1 MEFSADI
8 IPQFVAIV
16 MLISLR
22 IFGLLISAPMFAFR
36 SMPMRLRVLL
46 AVVIGLSLSPM
57 IKPDPAVLSG
67 TTVTFFV
74 AATELAIGLMAG
86 YVIRLGLMAFD
97 VLSETLSMLAGF
109 SFASTVGRDP
119 NISSGLIGELLLLT
133 AIALSFA
140 LNIHLVLFEIVLTSF
155 KAVPFGAWP
164 SAWDAQAIVALVVK
178 AFQFGMVISMPGI
191 IVYLVF
197 NMLQAILGRTS
208 PQLNLFS
215 VGFAVT
221 VPIAFLLIIIL
232 LPDMTAIVIRV
243 LQGPVALVR
252 QGLNPGM

>member
-1 MEFSADI
+1 MEFSADL
-8 IPQFVAIV
+8 IPQFVTIV

-22 IFGLLISAPMFAFR
+22 IFGLLVSAPMFAFR

-46 AVVIGLSLSPM
+46 AVVIGLSLAPM
-57 IKPDPAVLSG
+57 IKPDPAILSG

-86 YVIRLGLMAFD
+86 YVIRLGLMVFD

-119 NISSGLIGELLLLT
+119 NLSSGLMGELLLLT
-133 AIALSFA
+133 AIALAFA

-164 SAWDAQAIVALVVK
+164 SAWDAQAIMALVVK

-215 VGFAVT
+215 VGFAVS
-221 VPIAFLLIIIL
+221 VPIAFLLIMIL

-243 LQGPVALVR
+243 LQGPVELVR

>member
-1 MEFSADI
+1 LEFSPNV

-22 IFGLLISAPMFAFR
+22 IFGLLVSAPMFAFR

-57 IKPDPAVLSG
+57 IKPDPAILSG

-133 AIALSFA
+133 AVALAFA

-155 KAVPFGAWP
+155 KAVPFGTWP

-215 VGFAVT
+215 VGFAVS

>member
-1 MEFSADI
+1 MQFTADL
-8 IPQFVAIV
+8 IPQLVAIV

-22 IFGLLISAPMFAFR
+22 ILGLLLAAPMFAFR
-36 SMPMRLRVLL
+36 SMPMRLRVLI
-46 AVVIGLSLSPM
+46 AVVIGLAISPM
-57 IKPDPAVLSG
+57 IKPDPALLSG
-67 TTVTFFV
+67 TIVTFMV

-86 YVIRLGLMAFD
+86 YLIRLGLMAFD

-109 SFASTVGRDP
+109 SFAATVGRDP
-119 NISSGLIGELLLLT
+119 NISAGLIGELLQLT
-133 AIALSFA
+133 AIALAFA

-164 SAWDAQAIVALVVK
+164 SAWDAQSIVALVVK

-215 VGFAVT
+215 VGFAVS
-221 VPIAFLLIIIL
+221 VPIAFLLIMIL
-232 LPDMTAIVIRV
+232 LPDLTAIVIRV

>member
-1 MEFSADI
+1 MEFSPNV

-16 MLISLR
+16 MVISLR
-22 IFGLLISAPMFAFR
+22 IFGLLVSAPMFAFR

-57 IKPDPAVLSG
+57 IKPDPAILSG

-133 AIALSFA
+133 AVALAFA
-140 LNIHLVLFEIVLTSF
+140 LNIHLVLLEIVLTSF
-155 KAVPFGAWP
+155 KAVPFGTWP

-215 VGFAVT
+215 VGFAVS

>member
-1 MEFSADI
+1 MEFSADL

-22 IFGLLISAPMFAFR
+22 IFGLLVSAPMFAFR

-57 IKPDPAVLSG
+57 IKPDPAALSG
-67 TTVTFFV
+67 TTVTFFI
-74 AATELAIGLMAG
+74 AATELSIGLMAG

-109 SFASTVGRDP
+109 SFASAVGRDP
-119 NISSGLIGELLLLT
+119 NLSSGLIGELLLLT
-133 AIALSFA
+133 AIALAFA

-155 KAVPFGAWP
+155 KAVPFGVWP
-164 SAWDAQAIVALVVK
+164 SAWDAQAIVGLVVK

-215 VGFAVT
+215 VGFAVS

>member
-22 IFGLLISAPMFAFR
+22 IFGLLVSAPMFAFR

-57 IKPDPAVLSG
+57 IKPDPAILSG

-133 AIALSFA
+133 AVALAFA
-140 LNIHLVLFEIVLTSF
+140 LNIHLVLLEIVLTSF
-155 KAVPFGAWP
+155 KAVPFGTWP

-215 VGFAVT
+215 VGFAVS

>member
-1 MEFSADI
+1 MEFSPNV

-22 IFGLLISAPMFAFR
+22 IFGLLVSAPMFAFR

-57 IKPDPAVLSG
+57 IKPDPAILSG

-133 AIALSFA
+133 AVALAFA

-155 KAVPFGAWP
+155 KAVPFGTWP

-191 IVYLVF
+191 SVYLVF

-215 VGFAVT
+215 VGFAVS

>member
-1 MEFSADI
+1 MEFSPNV

-22 IFGLLISAPMFAFR
+22 IFGLLVSAPMFAFR

-57 IKPDPAVLSG
+57 IKPDPAILSG

-133 AIALSFA
+133 AVALAFA

-155 KAVPFGAWP
+155 KAVPFGTWP

-215 VGFAVT
+215 VGFAVS

>member
-1 MEFSADI
+1 MEFSPNV

-22 IFGLLISAPMFAFR
+22 IFGLLVSAPMFAFR

-57 IKPDPAVLSG
+57 IKPDPAILSG

-133 AIALSFA
+133 AVALAFA
-140 LNIHLVLFEIVLTSF
+140 LNIHLVLLEIVLTSF
-155 KAVPFGAWP
+155 KAVPFGTWP

-215 VGFAVT
+215 VGFAVS

>member
-1 MEFSADI
+1 MEFSANV

-22 IFGLLISAPMFAFR
+22 IFGLLVSAPMFAFR

-57 IKPDPAVLSG
+57 IKPDPAILSG

-133 AIALSFA
+133 AVALAFA

-155 KAVPFGAWP
+155 KAVPFGTWP

-215 VGFAVT
+215 VGFAVS

>member
-1 MEFSADI
+1 LEFSANV

-22 IFGLLISAPMFAFR
+22 IFGLLVSAPMFAFR

-57 IKPDPAVLSG
+57 IKPDPAILSG

-133 AIALSFA
+133 AVALAFA

-155 KAVPFGAWP
+155 KAVPFGTWP

-215 VGFAVT
+215 VGFAVS
-221 VPIAFLLIIIL
+221 VPITFLLIIIL

>member
-1 MEFSADI
+1 MEFSANV

-16 MLISLR
+16 MLLSLR
-22 IFGLLISAPMFAFR
+22 IFGLLVSAPMFAFR

-57 IKPDPAVLSG
+57 IKPDPAILSG

-133 AIALSFA
+133 AVALAFA

-155 KAVPFGAWP
+155 KAVPFGTWP

-197 NMLQAILGRTS
+197 NMLQASLGRTS

-215 VGFAVT
+215 VGFAVS

>member
-1 MEFSADI
+1 
-8 IPQFVAIV
+8 

-22 IFGLLISAPMFAFR
+22 IFGLLVSAPMFAFR

-57 IKPDPAVLSG
+57 IKPDPAILSG

-133 AIALSFA
+133 AVALAFA

-155 KAVPFGAWP
+155 KAVPFGTWP

-215 VGFAVT
+215 VGFAVS

>member
-1 MEFSADI
+1 MEFSANV

-22 IFGLLISAPMFAFR
+22 IFGLLVSAPMFAFR

-57 IKPDPAVLSG
+57 IKPDPAILSG

-178 AFQFGMVISMPGI
+178 AFQFGMIISMPGI

-215 VGFAVT
+215 VGFAVS

>member
-1 MEFSADI
+1 MEFSPNV

-22 IFGLLISAPMFAFR
+22 IFGLLVSAPMFAFR

-57 IKPDPAVLSG
+57 IKPDPAILSG

-178 AFQFGMVISMPGI
+178 AFQFGMIISMPGI

-215 VGFAVT
+215 VGFAVS